1 MGADKINSAGS
12 QKNVDN
18 IKNENR
24 LSEEEKAKN
33 EKKSTS
39 EKIQE
44 YYKKH
49 DEHQET
55 IDMMK
60 LDDEQ
65 KRLAKKAQDIQKHYS
80 AEQAKGHDFS
90 DLMKT
95 FEAKA
100 LEDIKQL
107 EAELDV
113 KRQQM
118 APDLEERNKNQQTG
132 PKSPSV
138 EDIFEWQMEQLSKQE
153 DEMMKQAVKN
163 TGNQEQSSEKIEKER
178 LDVLEKKLE
187 AKKANIEQS
196 KKINRE
202 ITELKS
208 KLEQAGRQGDMSAAA
223 IDEQQRE
230 IKKAELEA
238 LDEIENINNQQKAED
253 TEKPEQQK
261 TVGLAKKD
269 TTDKELM
276 INMDTQLKNINPAV
290 LKLKNDISSLQL
302 ELYKVRVSGNTEE
315 IAKKEIE
322 LEQAKSQLDTLK
334 AMQQRL
340 EAEKEQQEIED
351 IFNLNGF
358 E

>member
-1 MGADKINSAGS
+1 MTEKINGTGPSG
-12 QKNVDN
+12 QNVDDVKQN
-18 IKNENR
+18 IK
-24 LSEEEKAKN
+24 LSAEEKATI
-33 EKKSTS
+33 EKKNTA
-39 EKIQE
+39 EKIQQ
-44 YYKKH
+44 YYKKSE
-49 DEHQET
+49 EHQET
-55 IDMMK
+55 LDIMK
-60 LDDEQ
+60 INEEQ
-65 KRLAKKAQDIQKHYS
+65 ERLAKKAQDIQKHYS

-90 DLMKT
+90 DMMKT

-118 APDLEERNKNQQTG
+118 APDLEERNTNQQTG

-178 LDVLEKKLE
+178 LDALEKKLE

-208 KLEQAGRQGDMSAAA
+208 KLEQAVRQGDISAAA
-223 IDEQQRE
+223 IYEQQIE

-238 LDEIENINNQQKAED
+238 LDEIENINGRQKTED
-253 TEKPEQQK
+253 TENQVKNFD
-261 TVGLAKKD
+261 GL
-269 TTDKELM
+269 
-276 INMDTQLKNINPAV
+276 
-290 LKLKNDISSLQL
+290 S
-302 ELYKVRVSGNTEE
+302 
-315 IAKKEIE
+315 
-322 LEQAKSQLDTLK
+322 
-334 AMQQRL
+334 
-340 EAEKEQQEIED
+340 
-351 IFNLNGF
+351 
-358 E
+358 

>member
-1 MGADKINSAGS
+1 MTEKINGTGPSG
-12 QKNVDN
+12 QNVDDVKQN
-18 IKNENR
+18 IK
-24 LSEEEKAKN
+24 LSAEEKEAI
-33 EKKSTS
+33 EKKNTA
-39 EKIQE
+39 EKIQQ
-44 YYKKH
+44 YYKKSE
-49 DEHQET
+49 EHQET
-55 IDMMK
+55 LDMMK
-60 LDDEQ
+60 INEEQ
-65 KRLAKKAQDIQKHYS
+65 ERLAKKAQDIQKHYN
-80 AEQAKGHDFS
+80 AEQAKSHDFS
-90 DLMKT
+90 DMMKT

-113 KRQQM
+113 QRQQM
-118 APDLEERNKNQQTG
+118 APDLEERNKNRQTG

-138 EDIFEWQMEQLSKQE
+138 EDISEWQMEQLSQQE

-178 LDVLEKKLE
+178 LDALEKKLE

-208 KLEQAGRQGDMSAAA
+208 KLEQAVRQGDISAAA
-223 IDEQQRE
+223 IYEQQIE

-238 LDEIENINNQQKAED
+238 LEEIENINDRQKTED

-261 TVGLAKKD
+261 TEGLAKKD